1 MDDPCCE
8 WPVLCRLASE
18 LRKKLQWRE
27 QKPRYV
33 QSAGQHHHTRST
45 HSCPMHGSDAPVYQH
60 LRGRFGMHAS
70 RSYVWSVP
78 VAHGTGGGQ
87 GGERARGV
95 RRTTQGG
102 GPGTSKGGGA
112 RGSRGACPSAHYQL
126 MHTTGGR
133 CPAFLCIRFFL
144 SVHPSTSSLH
154 PFFPP
159 CASVDQLTVLYA
171 ACGIGACVQG
181 GQGAGACGGQ
191 GGGGGGEAGKETGGA
206 ERGARASQAGARAA
220 LRAG

>member
-45 HSCPMHGSDAPVYQH
+45 HSCPMHGSDALVYQH

-126 MHTTGGR
+126 IISSLSAHYQLMHTTGGLQEAVV
-133 CPAFLCIRFFL
+133 PHFFYI
-144 SVHPSTSSLH
+144 S
-154 PFFPP
+154 FPP

>member
-45 HSCPMHGSDAPVYQH
+45 HSCPMHGSDALVYQH

-95 RRTTQGG
+95 RRTAQGG

-112 RGSRGACPSAHYQL
+112 RGNRGACPSAHYQL

-133 CPAFLCIRFFL
+133 CPTVVPHFFPSLCIRRPAHCPVRCVWYRRVRTRRPRRG
-144 SVHPSTSSLH
+144 SVRRPRRRRRRRS
-154 PFFPP
+154 
-159 CASVDQLTVLYA
+159 
-171 ACGIGACVQG
+171 
-181 GQGAGACGGQ
+181 GQGD
-191 GGGGGGEAGKETGGA
+191 
-206 ERGARASQAGARAA
+206 RRR
-220 LRAG
+220 